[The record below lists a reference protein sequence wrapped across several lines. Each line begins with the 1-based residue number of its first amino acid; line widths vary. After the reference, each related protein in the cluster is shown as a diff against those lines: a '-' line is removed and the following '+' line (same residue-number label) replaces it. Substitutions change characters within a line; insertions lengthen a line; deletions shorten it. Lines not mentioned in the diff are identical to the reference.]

1 MPDITMCRGDEC
13 PRKQSCYR
21 YTAKASDYQ
30 SFFMTPPVKDGECDH
45 YWEDEP
51 KELMRISGSKV
62 YIDGNLVP
70 EDVIANIYNQLKD
83 MKDGK

>member
-1 MPDITMCRGDEC
+1 MPDITMCRGDGC
-13 PRKQSCYR
+13 PKKQSCYR

-70 EDVIANIYNQLKD
+70 KDVIANIYNQLID
-83 MKDGK
+83 IKDGK